1 MRVTKPTRFQ
11 SPKRICAICI
21 FNLCELRIMSDFPS
35 RPFIDGE
42 YKSPGGDKR
51 IRLINPANDE
61 AIGDVQ
67 AADVP
72 EVNSAVESAHRAWK
86 QSWRDLS
93 PGKRTE
99 ILFNVSKQIRA
110 NAAELAHAEMTNIGK
125 PLADAR
131 DEIALGARVFEYY
144 AGAVTKFYGQTIPVA
159 RGGFDFTLRQS
170 MGVVAAIV
178 PWNFPFPI
186 ACWKVAPALAAGNT
200 VVLKPASLSPL
211 TALMLGKIAVDAGL
225 PPGVLQVLPGSG
237 AKMGDALV
245 THALVRKISFTGS
258 TEIGSRIMELASKS
272 IKRISLELGGKS
284 PNIVFADADL
294 EKAAAQSP
302 GSVFANT
309 GQDCCARTRVFVERR
324 IYKEFV
330 DRFIAATKEL
340 KVDDPAKESTQIGPM
355 VSAQQRDSVEEYIA
369 NARGAG
375 RQIAYGGAR
384 PFQKGAFLQPT
395 VITEPQTQDRVW
407 REEIFGPVACIRP
420 FDSEEQL
427 IEEVNDTPYGLSGSI
442 WTNDLRRAIRISRQV
457 ESGVL
462 SINCNNSV
470 HVEAPFGGFKQS
482 GIGRDLGMNALEGY
496 TELKNVY
503 VAE

>member
-1 MRVTKPTRFQ
+1 MNK
-11 SPKRICAICI
+11 
-21 FNLCELRIMSDFPS
+21 FPS
-35 RPFIDGE
+35 QPFIDGE
-42 YKSPGGDKR
+42 YRSPSGDKR
-51 IRLINPANDE
+51 IRLINPANEEPFAD
-61 AIGDVQ
+61 IQ
-67 AADVP
+67 AADAP
-72 EVNSAVESAHRAWK
+72 EVNSAVDSAHRVWK
-86 QSWRDLS
+86 QTWRDLT

-99 ILFNVSKQIRA
+99 VLFNVAKLIRA
-110 NAAELAHAEMTNIGK
+110 NTDELAHAEMTNIGK

-144 AGAVTKFYGQTIPVA
+144 AGAVTKFYGETIPVA

-186 ACWKVAPALAAGNT
+186 ACWKAAPALAAGNT

-211 TALMLGKIAVDAGL
+211 TALMLGRIAVEAGV
-225 PPGVLQVLPGSG
+225 PAGALQVLPGSG
-237 AKMGDALV
+237 GTMGDVLV
-245 THALVRKISFTGS
+245 AHALVRKISFTGS
-258 TEIGSRIMELASKS
+258 TAIGSRIMELASKS
-272 IKRISLELGGKS
+272 IKRVSLELGGKS

-309 GQDCCARTRVFVERR
+309 GQDCCARSRVFVERR
-324 IYKEFV
+324 VSKEFV
-330 DRFIAATKEL
+330 ERFIAATKDL
-340 KVDDPAKESTQIGPM
+340 KVDDPSKENTQIGPM
-355 VSAQQRDSVEEYIA
+355 VSLQQRASVEEYIGG
-369 NARGAG
+369 ARAAG
-375 RQIAYGGAR
+375 RQIAAGGER
-384 PFQKGAFLQPT
+384 PFSKGAYLQPT
-395 VITEPQTQDRVW
+395 VICDPELMDRVW
-407 REEIFGPVACIRP
+407 REEIFGPVACIRS
-420 FDSEEQL
+420 FDSEEEL
-427 IEEVNDTPYGLSGSI
+427 IQEVNDTPYGLSGSI
-442 WTNDLRRAIRISRQV
+442 WTNDLRRALRISRQV

-496 TELKNVY
+496 TEIKNVY